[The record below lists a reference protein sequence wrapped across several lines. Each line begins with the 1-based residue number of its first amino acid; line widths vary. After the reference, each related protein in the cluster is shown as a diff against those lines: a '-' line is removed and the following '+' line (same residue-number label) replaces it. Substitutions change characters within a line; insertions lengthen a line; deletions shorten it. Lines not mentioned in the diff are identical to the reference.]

1 MSRELLRPFE
11 EYQKAR
17 INFVQTI
24 ADLASKSQN
33 IEALNAT
40 EKNLIAAFHATES
53 YNKTRGGGARR
64 Y

>member
-1 MSRELLRPFE
+1 MSRAVLQPFE

-33 IEALNAT
+33 IEALNAAGLQT
-40 EKNLIAAFHATES
+40 VIEEKQNQLNDWLKEQ
-53 YNKTRGGGARR
+53 
-64 Y
+64 

>member
-24 ADLASKSQN
+24 ADLASKV
-33 IEALNAT
+33 
-40 EKNLIAAFHATES
+40 F
-53 YNKTRGGGARR
+53 
-64 Y
+64 